1 MAAKRSVS
9 IRVLGQEY
17 RIRTDVDPA
26 ELQRVAALVDETMG
40 RLRDRTGEADTLDL
54 AMITAVNLARDLIA
68 ERSQRRDP
76 GLDPGRARDL
86 AERVEVALRDPGS
99 IPAV

>member
-40 RLRDRTGEADTLDL
+40 RLRD
-54 AMITAVNLARDLIA
+54 LIA